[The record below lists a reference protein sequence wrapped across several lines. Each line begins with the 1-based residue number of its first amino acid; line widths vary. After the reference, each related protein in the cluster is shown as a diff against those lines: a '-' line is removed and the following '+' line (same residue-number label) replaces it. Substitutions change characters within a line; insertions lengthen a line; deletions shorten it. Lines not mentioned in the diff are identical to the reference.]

1 MVRLKNRY
9 LLIDILYPDPASWP
23 STKSN
28 SNNTSTAA
36 QLAIHSPTSDALT
49 PGLLAKMIR
58 EEVSDLYG
66 DYGVGKL
73 GGATAGGINVK
84 YLSPATSTAI
94 LRCPRASFRLV
105 WSALTYMS
113 HVPAPGGDAAQKRP
127 NGGRERGCVFRV
139 LRVSGTMKKAE
150 EEAIRRARREIV
162 RIRGVE
168 ERGVLGDLVSGAGLA
183 EKDLI
188 MQGVVDASDD
198 EMDDEDD

>member
-9 LLIDILYPDPASWP
+9 LLIDILYPDPATWP
-23 STKSN
+23 STTPKS
-28 SNNTSTAA
+28 TSTSTSA

-58 EEVSDLYG
+58 EEVSELYG
-66 DYGVGKL
+66 DCGVGKL
-73 GGATAGGINVK
+73 GGASAGGINVK

-113 HVPAPGGDAAQKRP
+113 HVPSTNGDASQKRP

-168 ERGVLGDLVSGAGLA
+168 EKGVLGDLVSGVGGG
-183 EKDLI
+183 KDLV
-188 MQGVVDASDD
+188 MQSVVDVSDD
-198 EMDDEDD
+198 EMEDED

>member
-9 LLIDILYPDPASWP
+9 LLIDILYPDPATWP
-23 STKSN
+23 STTPKS
-28 SNNTSTAA
+28 TSTSTSA

-58 EEVSDLYG
+58 EEVSELYG
-66 DYGVGKL
+66 DCGVGKL
-73 GGATAGGINVK
+73 GGASAGGINVK

-113 HVPAPGGDAAQKRP
+113 HVPSTNGDASQKRP

-150 EEAIRRARREIV
+150 EEAIRRARKEIV

-168 ERGVLGDLVSGAGLA
+168 EKGVLGDLVSGVGGG
-183 EKDLI
+183 KDLV
-188 MQGVVDASDD
+188 MQSVVDVSDD
-198 EMDDEDD
+198 EMEDED

>member
-1 MVRLKNRY
+1 MILSFFLSTLLCRYKRPANRSRK
-9 LLIDILYPDPASWP
+9 I
-23 STKSN
+23 
-28 SNNTSTAA
+28 
-36 QLAIHSPTSDALT
+36 Q
-49 PGLLAKMIR
+49 
-58 EEVSDLYG
+58 
-66 DYGVGKL
+66 
-73 GGATAGGINVK
+73 GGIEQLRPWISGCFIYTKYISVK

-113 HVPAPGGDAAQKRP
+113 HVPSTNGDTSQKRP

-168 ERGVLGDLVSGAGLA
+168 ERGVLGDLVSGAGGV
-183 EKDLI
+183 KDLV
-188 MQGVVDASDD
+188 MKGVVDVSDD
-198 EMDDEDD
+198 EMEDED

>member
-9 LLIDILYPDPASWP
+9 LLIDILYPDPATWP
-23 STKSN
+23 STTPKS
-28 SNNTSTAA
+28 TSTSTSA

-58 EEVSDLYG
+58 EEVSELYG
-66 DYGVGKL
+66 DCGVGKL
-73 GGATAGGINVK
+73 GGASAGGINVK

-113 HVPAPGGDAAQKRP
+113 HVPSTNGDASQKRP

-168 ERGVLGDLVSGAGLA
+168 EKGVLGDLVSGVGGGKEVA
-183 EKDLI
+183 
-188 MQGVVDASDD
+188 MQGVMDVSDD
-198 EMDDEDD
+198 EMEDED

>member
-9 LLIDILYPDPASWP
+9 LLIDILYPDPATWP
-23 STKSN
+23 SSTPKS
-28 SNNTSTAA
+28 TSTSTSA

-58 EEVSDLYG
+58 EEVSELYG
-66 DYGVGKL
+66 DCGVGKL
-73 GGATAGGINVK
+73 GGASAGGINVK

-105 WSALTYMS
+105 WSALTHMS
-113 HVPAPGGDAAQKRP
+113 HVPSTGGDASQKRP

-162 RIRGVE
+162 RVRGVE
-168 ERGVLGDLVSGAGLA
+168 EKGVLGDLVSGAGA
-183 EKDLI
+183 GKNMV
-188 MQGVVDASDD
+188 MQSVVDVSDD
-198 EMDDEDD
+198 EMEDE